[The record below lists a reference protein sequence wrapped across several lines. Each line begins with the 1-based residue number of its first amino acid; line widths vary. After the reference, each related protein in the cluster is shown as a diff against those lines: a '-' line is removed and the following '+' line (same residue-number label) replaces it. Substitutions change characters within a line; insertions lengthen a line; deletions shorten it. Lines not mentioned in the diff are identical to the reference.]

1 MEPTEKMQT
10 EIVLEMPFR
19 FKFTI
24 EDLDTKTHRTTVI
37 EGVSLEACLQAFLI
51 QAREII
57 L

>member
-1 MEPTEKMQT
+1 MQT
-10 EIVLEMPFR
+10 EITLEMPFR

-24 EDLDTKTHRTTVI
+24 EDLDTKAHRTTTV
-37 EGVSLEACLQAFLI
+37 EGISLEACLQAFLV